1 MTEHGGAMLTHVKI
15 IGILHI
21 VLGGLGILAGVFV
34 LLLFGGI
41 AGLVGLNGDHDSLTA
56 IPILGGIGGFV
67 FIVLLVLSL
76 PSVIAGIGLIR
87 FRPWARV
94 MTIVLSV
101 LHLFNIPFGTAL
113 GVYGLWALLAPE
125 TEMLFRQQQTLSA
138 YPRP

>member
-1 MTEHGGAMLTHVKI
+1 MLTHVKV

-34 LLLFGGI
+34 LLFFGSI
-41 AGLVGLNGDHDSLTA
+41 ASLVGLSGNSGDSLAA

-67 FIVLLVLSL
+67 FIILLVLSL
-76 PSVIAGIGLIR
+76 PSVIAGMGLIR
-87 FRPWARV
+87 FRPWAR
-94 MTIVLSV
+94 MLTIVLSV

-125 TEMLFRQQQTLSA
+125 TEMLFRQQQAISA